1 MEMPE
6 RGRSLGCFVTF
17 EGYDGA
23 GKSSL
28 ISSVREILKHKSIR
42 VVGRKT
48 EPELVDISRVL
59 EREDLRHHGNVEV
72 LLRIALE
79 IEREGIVDR
88 SRLNNDITFCDRG
101 VISLI
106 SWFDYLGVPREPCER
121 LLNGLMDYH
130 SNALTVVCAA
140 DFDTCWKRISSR
152 SEQSRKEK
160 LGKDVNSEYFAMYE
174 ANVLR
179 YAETAAEVVFVDT
192 VGLDLAESTSQVVQA
207 LQSRG
212 LIPS

>member
-1 MEMPE
+1 MSDRE
-6 RGRSLGCFVTF
+6 RSLGGFVTF

-28 ISSVREILKHKSIR
+28 INGVREMLADRSIR

-59 EREDLRHHGNVEV
+59 EREDLRHHGSVEM

-79 IEREGIVDR
+79 IEREGIITR
-88 SRLNNDITFCDRG
+88 SRLNNDMTVCDRG

-106 SWFDYLGVPREPCER
+106 SWFDYLGVPREPCQR
-121 LLNGLMDYH
+121 LLQGLMDYH
-130 SNALTVVCAA
+130 SNALTFVCAA
-140 DFDTCWKRISSR
+140 DFDTCWNRISSR
-152 SEQSRKEK
+152 GEQSRKER
-160 LGKDVNSEYFAMYE
+160 LGEDVNAKYFAMYE

-179 YAETAAEVVFVDT
+179 YTETGADVLFVDT
-192 VGLDLAESTSQVVQA
+192 VGLNLAESTSQVVRA
-207 LQSRG
+207 LQRRG
-212 LIPS
+212 LIRS

>member
-1 MEMPE
+1 MPE
-6 RGRSLGCFVTF
+6 GERSLGGFVVF

-28 ISSVREILKHKSIR
+28 INGVREMLADKDIR
-42 VVGRKT
+42 AVGRKT

-59 EREDLRHHGNVEV
+59 EREDLRHQGNVEV

-79 IEREGIVDR
+79 IERESIITR
-88 SRLNNDITFCDRG
+88 SRLNNEITVCDRG

-106 SWFDYLGVPREPCER
+106 SWFDYLGVSREPCER
-121 LLNGLMDYH
+121 LLQGLMEYH

-152 SEQSRKEK
+152 GEQSRKEK
-160 LGKDVNSEYFAMYE
+160 LGKDVNSKYFAMYE

-179 YAETAAEVVFVDT
+179 YAETAADVVFVDT

-207 LQSRG
+207 LRSRG
-212 LIPS
+212 MSRS

>member
-1 MEMPE
+1 MPE
-6 RGRSLGCFVTF
+6 GERSLGGFVTF

-28 ISSVREILKHKSIR
+28 INGVREMLTEKSIR

-48 EPELVDISRVL
+48 EPELADISRVL
-59 EREDLRHHGNVEV
+59 ECEDLQHHGSVEV

-79 IEREGIVDR
+79 IEREGIITR
-88 SRLNNDITFCDRG
+88 SRLNGDMVVCDRG

-121 LLNGLMDYH
+121 LLQGLMDYH
-130 SNALTVVCAA
+130 SKALTFVCAA
-140 DFDTCWKRISSR
+140 DFDTCWRRISSR
-152 SEQSRKEK
+152 GEQSRKEK
-160 LGKDVNSEYFAMYE
+160 LGKDVNYKYFSMYE

-179 YAETAAEVVFVDT
+179 YAETSADVLFIDT
-192 VGLDLAESTSQVVQA
+192 VGLSLAESTSQVVQA
-207 LQSRG
+207 LQKRG
-212 LIPS
+212 LIRS

>member
-1 MEMPE
+1 MPE
-6 RGRSLGCFVTF
+6 GGRSLGDFVTF

-28 ISSVREILKHKSIR
+28 ISGVREMLAHKSIH

-48 EPELVDISRVL
+48 EPELVEISRVV
-59 EREDLRHHGNVEV
+59 EREDLRHRGNVEV

-79 IEREGIVDR
+79 IERESIITR
-88 SRLNNDITFCDRG
+88 SRLNNDMTVCDRG
-101 VISLI
+101 VINLI
-106 SWFDYLGVPREPCER
+106 SWFDYLGVPRDPCER
-121 LLNGLMDYH
+121 LLQGLMDYH

-160 LGKDVNSEYFAMYE
+160 LGKDVNSKYFAMYE

-179 YAETAAEVVFVDT
+179 YAETAADVVFVDT

-212 LIPS
+212 LTRQL